1 MNVHKQSKF
10 LTLITLIVLVSM
22 LLVPT
27 GNIRAQSPQHPAPA
41 APFEGE
47 TTSGG
52 GTTSAARTP
61 SLRSATSLS
70 VFQNGAARLTATQN
84 SDGGWGWPL
93 TGASALN
100 TIQPIAQGLAE
111 AYTHTMDLTN
121 RAALLKAGTYLLA
134 KTNNFSAGDG
144 ILAAKLD
151 SIFGGN
157 TYTSFV
163 KTNFYDKLAAGTY
176 DRNGVGTLYTAASFA
191 SLILTAR
198 TNQGIVNL
206 AAWDIALGL
215 VGAASVGADTAGWV
229 TGTENAVNA
238 LVGNSYYDVLGLAGA
253 VYGLA
258 YVGEDFDPT
267 TGQHAAASST
277 ADLGSILASYQ
288 ISSGGYSWLSSYISV
303 GNECIQETAYAILA
317 LDKLNRTTYLTN
329 ITNAA
334 TYIASVPLGTGGW
347 EGDPINHDGE
357 NNEITGEALWS
368 LSVGDGGYP
377 LSDIWVC
384 PSGDC
389 GHPGASTNS
398 IQAAIDAVGHSTI
411 NIAAGTYTE
420 NIVVDK
426 TVEIIGAGQGV
437 TIIEP
442 AISNPNCGGAGGG
455 SLCTGGSNVFL
466 IQADN
471 VIIHD
476 LTVEG
481 DNPNLTTGFDEGGA
495 NIDARNGI
503 ITNHALGVFNGL
515 EVYNVTV
522 QNIYLRGMYASSGG
536 TFNFHDNTVT
546 NVQAEYASIAMFAY
560 GGGPRNHGKQYCLV
574 CR

>member
-1 MNVHKQSKF
+1 M
-10 LTLITLIVLVSM
+10 
-22 LLVPT
+22 
-27 GNIRAQSPQHPAPA
+27 
-41 APFEGE
+41 
-47 TTSGG
+47 
-52 GTTSAARTP
+52 
-61 SLRSATSLS
+61 
-70 VFQNGAARLTATQN
+70 
-84 SDGGWGWPL
+84 
-93 TGASALN
+93 
-100 TIQPIAQGLAE
+100 
-111 AYTHTMDLTN
+111 
-121 RAALLKAGTYLLA
+121 A

-144 ILAAKLD
+144 ILAANWML
-151 SIFGGN
+151 SLGGTHIPASLRPIFTISLLPVHTTGMELVE
-157 TYTSFV
+157 T
-163 KTNFYDKLAAGTY
+163 D
-176 DRNGVGTLYTAASFA
+176 TAASFA
-191 SLILTAR
+191 SRILTPGLIKELS
-198 TNQGIVNL
+198 TWQLGISHL
-206 AAWDIALGL
+206 AWSG
-215 VGAASVGADTAGWV
+215 ASVGADTAGWV

-267 TGQHAAASST
+267 AGQHAAASST

-303 GNECIQETAYAILA
+303 GNEFIQETAYAILA

-347 EGDPINHDGE
+347 QGDPINHDGE

-442 AISNPNCGGAGGG
+442 AISDPNCGGAGGG

-471 VIIHD
+471 VVIHD

-481 DNPNLTTGFDEGGA
+481 DNPNLTSGFDAG
-495 NIDARNGI
+495 R
-503 ITNHALGVFNGL
+503 
-515 EVYNVTV
+515 
-522 QNIYLRGMYASSGG
+522 RGY
-536 TFNFHDNTVT
+536 
-546 NVQAEYASIAMFAY
+546 
-560 GGGPRNHGKQYCLV
+560 
-574 CR
+574 